1 MAEVRF
7 FRYYLIIFMAKKT
20 LILSLVYYPEFV
32 GGAEVAVK
40 EIADRGLKGGFDMVT
55 LLGSSNKRFEVVGN
69 VRVFR
74 VGFSANN
81 KKLLGKISFNLQKYL
96 FPFMTYFK
104 GSSLH
109 KENKYD
115 VFWSIMANY
124 SGFGALFLKLRFKS
138 VKFLL
143 TLQEGDPIKYIK
155 RRVFFV
161 YPLFKMIFKKAD
173 HIQTISNYLA
183 DFAKSMNGKN
193 ITVIPN
199 GVDVKNFTKEFSEEE
214 KSNLREKLNIKN
226 SDVVLVTTSR
236 LVLKNGV
243 KDVIKAVSL
252 LPANYKFLILGE
264 GDLRAELETLV
275 GSLSLNDR
283 IKFLGFVSHDQ
294 IPLYFSVSDIFIRTS
309 LSEGLGNSFLEA
321 MAFGLP
327 VVATPVGGI
336 LDFLKDGETG
346 ILVKPEDSL
355 STKEGILRLED
366 GNIKDNLKN
375 KAKDLVLNKYNWEI
389 ISRDFVNLFEKI

>member
-1 MAEVRF
+1 
-7 FRYYLIIFMAKKT
+7 MAKKT

-40 EIADRGLKGGFDMVT
+40 EITDRGLKGGFDMVT

-69 VRVFR
+69 IRVFR

-81 KKLLGKISFNLQKYL
+81 KKILGKISFNLQKYL
-96 FPFMTYFK
+96 FPFMAYFK

-109 KENKYD
+109 KEKKYD

-124 SGFGALFLKLRFKS
+124 AGFGALFLKLRFNS
-138 VKFLL
+138 VKLLL

-183 DFAKSMNGKN
+183 DFAKSMKGKN

-199 GVDVKNFTKEFSEEE
+199 GVDVKNFTKELAEEE
-214 KSNLREKLNIKN
+214 KSNLKDKLNIKN

-243 KDVIKAVSL
+243 KDVIKAISL

-264 GDLRAELETLV
+264 GDLRGELESLV
-275 GSLSLNDR
+275 GHLSLNDR
-283 IKFLGFVSHDQ
+283 VKFLGFVSHNQ

-346 ILVKPEDSL
+346 ILVKPEDVL
-355 STKEGILRLED
+355 SIKDGILRLED
-366 GNIKDNLKN
+366 ENLKNNLQN

-389 ISRDFVNLFEKI
+389 ISKDFDNLFENI